1 MNLNEK
7 IKEKMT
13 PGICMLTGGV
23 LMIAGIVWQLCSQK
37 ALDMYAFYMMAAA
50 VFCLTSVIVPKLAK
64 VPVNPMSY
72 IVGHLVI
79 LIIGF
84 AVTGS
89 DQLTGMALFGF
100 WAVCL
105 IAAWIMNAF
114 FLPCEGAA
122 KRIMMG
128 FVSMFLNVI
137 LIGIVFMIP
146 VLIAAFFPR
155 TSQV

>member
-13 PGICMLTGGV
+13 PGVCMLTGGV
-23 LMIAGIVWQLCSQK
+23 LMLAGIIWQLCSQK

-64 VPVNPMSY
+64 VPVNPMLY
-72 IVGHLVI
+72 VVGPLV
-79 LIIGF
+79 LLLRGF

-89 DQLTGMALFGF
+89 DQLTGTALFGF

-105 IAAWIMNAF
+105 IAAWIMNVF

-128 FVSMFLNVI
+128 FVSIILNVI
-137 LIGIVFMIP
+137 LIGVVFMIP